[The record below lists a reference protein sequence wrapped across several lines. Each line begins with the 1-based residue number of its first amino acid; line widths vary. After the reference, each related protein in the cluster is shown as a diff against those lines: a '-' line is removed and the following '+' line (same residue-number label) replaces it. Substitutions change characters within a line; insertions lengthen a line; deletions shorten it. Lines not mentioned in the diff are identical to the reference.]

1 MSQVKF
7 SVFADLHHYPE
18 AFYTNAPERLA
29 AIRKRAEENQVDF
42 VVSLGDF
49 CVNGI
54 REKEIVAASHDFPMP
69 FYHALGNHDTDDCTL
84 AETLEAYRMGDKG
97 YYFFDCKGFRFIILD
112 NNYVE
117 IDGEIRHFE
126 LGNYYAHPNTRE
138 CLPPEEIAF
147 LKDAVFSSPY
157 PCVLFSHASI
167 ERECFNRY
175 ERPPRAAIT
184 NRQEIMDIIAQAN
197 AEVPGKV
204 RLAVNGHHH
213 RDFLRILDNVVFFDL
228 NSASMEWLNNPHD
241 LFPEE
246 ITKGRSHAQHS
257 VVFTEPL
264 HAVITL
270 DSDGFMQI
278 DGMKGDYL
286 CGVTR
291 EMTDNPPCD
300 FSGRPCTANV
310 QSVKMKLFY

>member
-7 SVFADLHHYPE
+7 SVFADLHHHPA

-29 AIRKRAEENQVDF
+29 AIRKRAEENRVDF

-49 CVNGI
+49 CVNAV
-54 REKEIVAASHDFPMP
+54 REKAIVDAAGSFPMP
-69 FYHALGNHDTDDCTL
+69 FYHTLGNHDTDDCTL
-84 AETLEAYRMGDKG
+84 AETLRAYGMGDKG
-97 YYFFDCKGFRFIILD
+97 YYFFDCNGFRFVVLD

-117 IDGEIRHFE
+117 IDGKIYHFE
-126 LGNYYAHPNTRE
+126 LGNYYAHPYGRE
-138 CLPPEEIAF
+138 LLPPEEIEF
-147 LKDAVFSSPY
+147 LKETLFSSPY

-167 ERECFNRY
+167 ERECQS
-175 ERPPRAAIT
+175 RPDKPFRPALL
-184 NRQEIMDIIAQAN
+184 NRQEVIAIINEAN
-197 AEVPGKV
+197 AQVPGKV

-228 NSASMEWLNNPHD
+228 NSAAMEWLNNPHD
-241 LFPEE
+241 LFPGE
-246 ITKGRSHAQHS
+246 ITDGRSHAHHS
-257 VVFTEPL
+257 VIFTEPL

-278 DGMKGDYL
+278 DGMKGDFL

>member
-49 CVNGI
+49 CVNGV
-54 REKEIVAASHDFPMP
+54 REKEIMEAARSFPMP
-69 FYHALGNHDTDDCTL
+69 LYHTLGNHDTDDCTL
-84 AETLEAYRMGDKG
+84 AETLAAYNMGDKG
-97 YYFFDCKGFRFIILD
+97 YYFFDRNGFRFIVLD

-126 LGNYYAHPNTRE
+126 LGNYYAHPGSRE
-138 CLPPEEIAF
+138 LLPPEEIEF
-147 LKDAVFSSPY
+147 LKDAIFSSPY

-167 ERECFNRY
+167 ERECQSHPDKTF
-175 ERPPRAAIT
+175 RPAIL
-184 NRQEIMDIIAQAN
+184 NRQEIIDIINEAN
-197 AEVPGKV
+197 KQVPGKV

-213 RDFLRILDNVVFFDL
+213 RDFLRILDNVVYLDL
-228 NSASMEWLNNPHD
+228 NSAAMEWLNRPHNF
-241 LFPEE
+241 FPEE
-246 ITKGRSHAQHS
+246 ITDGRSHAQHS
-257 VVFTEPL
+257 VIFTEPL
-264 HAVITL
+264 HAVITM
-270 DSDGFMQI
+270 DSDGTLQI
-278 DGMKGDYL
+278 DGMKGDFL
-286 CGVTR
+286 HGVTR
-291 EMTDNPPCD
+291 EMTDNFPCD
-300 FSGRPCTANV
+300 YSGRPCTANV